1 MNKERAIKG
10 VKGGRLPAAVL
21 IAALALAG
29 CSSGESGQNLS
40 GGAPDFLLPAVDG
53 SMVRLSDHSGKVIIV
68 DFWATWCPPCE
79 EMIPV
84 LSKLHKNL
92 GKEGLVILAV
102 SLDREGLG
110 VLGTFVHE
118 KRIPYKVLLG
128 NDKVTRSFG
137 GVSTIPTLFIIDRE
151 GRLVRKL
158 TGYHSYGELKDQ
170 VEKYLEQE
178 QLPAGSG

>member
-1 MNKERAIKG
+1 MYKK
-10 VKGGRLPAAVL
+10 VQLLLVL
-21 IAALALAG
+21 LVAALAVG
-29 CSSGESGQNLS
+29 CSSGETGQGLS

-68 DFWATWCPPCE
+68 DFWATWCPPCL

-84 LSKLHKNL
+84 LSKLHKNF
-92 GKEGLVILAV
+92 KDEGLVVLGI

-110 VLGTFVHE
+110 VLGSFVHE
-118 KRIPYKVLLG
+118 EMIPYKVLLG

-137 GVSTIPTLFIIDRE
+137 GVSSIPTLFIIDRE
-151 GRLVRKL
+151 DRMVRKL

-170 VEKYLEQE
+170 VKKYLKTEEPGARSQE
-178 QLPAGSG
+178 SGT